1 MAIPSWRGMSERRCC
16 IACRVKRAVADSVC
30 QCHKSVAGALG
41 IQATFVPRW
50 AQSAMGLLASF
61 FSARMLAGFLYGV

>member
-1 MAIPSWRGMSERRCC
+1 
-16 IACRVKRAVADSVC
+16 VC